1 MLPVVGLGQAVQCR
15 RFGLGRGGYPLGGA
29 GEQAA
34 NATASITAG
43 ANAATFMVASSRREN
58 SSPKAAKP
66 WRLGVGAVTGYRRAM
81 RVDDFD
87 FHLPEELIALRPAR
101 PRDSARLLVVRGPEG
116 ALEDHCVSDLPA
128 LLEAG
133 DILVANDTRVL
144 RAALNGNRPARES
157 GGADVPIEVNLNR
170 RVSSAEWSAF
180 ARPGKR
186 LREGDDIRFSDGL
199 AARVKVRGEGGE
211 VTLAF
216 NRSSAELDAA
226 IEAVGA
232 MPLPPYIASKRA
244 PDELDADDYQTLFA
258 HDTGSV
264 AAPTAG
270 LHFTPALLKSLK
282 DAGIKREA
290 VTLHVNAGTFLPVKA
305 ERTEDHVMHP
315 EYAVLDAA
323 VSAAIKTARTAG
335 GRCIP
340 IGTTAL
346 RTLESAAASGELKP
360 FAADT
365 SIFITPG
372 YSFRVVDGLLT
383 NFHLP
388 RSTLFMLVSA
398 MMGLDVMKRAYAHA
412 VEKRYRFFSYGDA
425 CLLLPQR
432 G

>member
-1 MLPVVGLGQAVQCR
+1 MLSG
-15 RFGLGRGGYPLGGA
+15 
-29 GEQAA
+29 
-34 NATASITAG
+34 
-43 ANAATFMVASSRREN
+43 
-58 SSPKAAKP
+58 
-66 WRLGVGAVTGYRRAM
+66 RLGVRAGTRYRRGM

-101 PRDSARLLVVRGPEG
+101 PRDSARLLVVRGAEG
-116 ALEDHCVSDLPA
+116 ALEDHRVSNLPH
-128 LLEAG
+128 LLSAG

-144 RAALNGNRPARES
+144 RAALNGHRPSREV
-157 GGADVPIEVNLNR
+157 GGVDVPIEVNLNR
-170 RVSSAEWSAF
+170 RLAPDEWSAF

-186 LREGDDIRFSDGL
+186 LREGDDIRFDDGL
-199 AARVKVRGEGGE
+199 VARVKTRGEGGE

-216 NRSSAELDAA
+216 NRGGVDLDAA

-232 MPLPPYIASKRA
+232 MPLPPYIASRRA
-244 PDELDADDYQTLFA
+244 PDEQDADDYQTLFA

-270 LHFTPALLKSLK
+270 LHFTPALLQSLK
-282 DAGIKREA
+282 EAGIRREA

-305 ERTEDHVMHP
+305 DRTEDHVMHP
-315 EYAVLDAA
+315 EYAVLEQPVVD
-323 VSAAIKTARTAG
+323 AIKSARVAG
-335 GRCIP
+335 RRCIP

-346 RTLESAAASGELKP
+346 RTLESAGASGELKP

-372 YSFRVVDGLLT
+372 YRFRVADGLLT

-398 MMGLDVMKRAYAHA
+398 IMGLDVMRRAYAHA
-412 VEKRYRFFSYGDA
+412 IAEGYRFFSYGDA
-425 CLLLPQR
+425 CLLLPQKEMEED
-432 G
+432 